1 MAIYNHSEYKPV
13 LTKRYGEISMKNPD
27 IRQIE
32 HTISSLLPNE
42 EYRRVCL
49 SLFVESLLKA
59 NTYGSDKWGA
69 YCYSEGVRL
78 LVGSLIIFTVHK
90 EGLWLSL
97 DKQLL
102 NEMKDEQSLLEKSK
116 AWRWERGEYSEYEP
130 VPSRNGYYVPSGE
143 SLDIWPIIRD
153 FHFEYIKKV
162 ANKYVWL
169 RSDSQKKHSPEL
181 LAYISN
187 ELGQSIPSP
196 NYSDTPETNVLKE
209 IEEFKRTN
217 KELPETVRESI
228 IQSRIGQ
235 GVFRSGLIGYWKR
248 CAVTGCDSLDLLRAS
263 HIKPWRDSDNAER
276 LDNYNGLLLVPN
288 LDSAFDRGYISFD
301 NDGKIIISDV
311 LKDRDRNKLGI
322 HSRMKLRKVEERHIR
337 YLDYHRREI
346 LKK

>member
-13 LTKRYGEISMKNPD
+13 LNKRYGEISMKNPN

-32 HTISSLLPNE
+32 QTISPLLPDKG
-42 EYRRVCL
+42 YRKVCL

-69 YCYSEGVRL
+69 YCYSGGVRL
-78 LVGSLIIFTVHK
+78 LVGSLIVFTIHK

-102 NEMKDEQSLLEKSK
+102 NEKKDKQSLLEKSK

-130 VPSRNGYYVPSGE
+130 VPSRNGYYVPSRE
-143 SLDIWPIIRD
+143 NLDIWPIIRD

-187 ELGQSIPSP
+187 ELGQTIPGPS
-196 NYSDTPETNVLKE
+196 YSDTPETTVFEEVKE
-209 IEEFKRTN
+209 FERTY
-217 KELPETVRESI
+217 KELPETERKSI
-228 IQSRIGQ
+228 ILSRIGQ
-235 GVFRSGLIGYWKR
+235 GVFRSGLIGYWKS
-248 CAVTGCDSLDLLRAS
+248 CAITGCNSLDLLRAS

-276 LDNYNGLLLVPN
+276 LDIYNGLLLVPN
-288 LDSAFDRGYISFD
+288 LDNAFDRGYISFD
-301 NDGKIIISDV
+301 NEGKIIISDK
-311 LKDRDRNKLGI
+311 LSNNDRNKLGI
-322 HSRMKLRKVEERHIR
+322 HSRMKLRKIEKNHLK
-337 YLDYHRREI
+337 YLDYHRREVFR
-346 LKK
+346 